1 MWVSSKAGSYR
12 PRETIALLV
21 ELYVYKYSTWTFQK
35 LDSAKRKISRQTGGM
50 YLEINQTSFAWF
62 FTASTRKRRI
72 PDAITNSR
80 LRVSRILRLESR
92 ISGLPNTNMSTN
104 EGGPLRRSHH
114 GANCTTLPPIWVD
127 TCITSN

>member
-50 YLEINQTSFAWF
+50 YLEINQTSFARF
-62 FTASTRKRRI
+62 FTASIRRRRI

-80 LRVSRILRLESR
+80 LRREPYSAATIEDIGTFQHKYEYR
-92 ISGLPNTNMSTN
+92 
-104 EGGPLRRSHH
+104 
-114 GANCTTLPPIWVD
+114 
-127 TCITSN
+127 